1 VKRAA
6 SSKSQVASK
15 SFPLGTC
22 GLEPATCDM
31 EPATVEGDNV
41 NIGIMAELEKEGL

>member
-1 VKRAA
+1 MSQAA
-6 SSKSQVASK
+6 RK

-22 GLEPATCDM
+22 GLRPETCGLEPAI
-31 EPATVEGDNV
+31 VEGDNV